1 MVIVSNVSFP
11 TESAKEMGERFL
23 QVSPL
28 PDFLSRKGPFFSS
41 NNTGGVNSLS
51 VYELDNDKLAEW
63 MTAVSEYITG
73 FFGVPGFS
81 YEVKVS
87 LEVEES
93 MKMIGLA

>member
-1 MVIVSNVSFP
+1 MVIVTTISFP

-28 PDFLSRKGPFFSS
+28 PDFLTRKGPYFSS
-41 NNTGGVNSLS
+41 NDTGSVTSLS
-51 VYELDNDKLAEW
+51 IYELDSNKLAEG

-81 YEVKVS
+81 YEIKVS

-93 MKMIGLA
+93 LKMIGLA

>member
-1 MVIVSNVSFP
+1 MVIVTNVSFP

-28 PDFLSRKGPFFSS
+28 PEFLSRKGPFFSS

-51 VYELDNDKLAEW
+51 VYELDNDKLAEG
-63 MTAVSEYITG
+63 MIAVSEYITG

>member
-1 MVIVSNVSFP
+1 MVIVTNISFP

-41 NNTGGVNSLS
+41 DNTGVNSLS
-51 VYELDNDKLAEW
+51 VYELDNDKLAEGI
-63 MTAVSEYITG
+63 TAVSEYITD

-93 MKMIGLA
+93 MKMIGLG

>member
-1 MVIVSNVSFP
+1 MVIVTTISFP
-11 TESAKEMGERFL
+11 TESANEMGDRFL
-23 QVSPL
+23 KVSPL

-41 NNTGGVNSLS
+41 SNTGGVNSLS
-51 VYELDNDKLAEW
+51 VYELDNDKLAEG

-73 FFGVPGFS
+73 FFGIPGFS

-93 MKMIGLA
+93 LKMIGLG

>member
-1 MVIVSNVSFP
+1 MVIVTNVSFP

-28 PDFLSRKGPFFSS
+28 PDFISRKGPFFSS
-41 NNTGGVNSLS
+41 DNTGVNSLS
-51 VYELDNDKLAEW
+51 VYELDNDKLAEG

-93 MKMIGLA
+93 MKMIGLG